1 MSSMSK
7 RISTRKVFASVR
19 RYTLLLSIS
28 IIWIIPAISIIFTA
42 VKSRADF
49 FSGMGLFEWPAS
61 IHWENFT
68 TALFDANLL
77 LYMRNSLFISVWK
90 VPLGIL
96 VAALAAFAITR
107 LNVKAPRA
115 IFIYF
120 LIGMMVPFHVA
131 LVPLNA
137 FFVNHGLIDS
147 FLGITYVYIAFGLPF
162 AILVLRGFFNTIPK
176 EIDEAAYIDG
186 CSKTRLFFSITLPLA
201 KPAIASLF
209 ILDFLA
215 TWNEYILASV
225 LIRDRTRQLI
235 TAGLMN
241 FQGQFGTEFGL
252 LSAGVLLNVIPI
264 MLVYILLQRHFVEG
278 MAGAIKS

>member
-1 MSSMSK
+1 M
-7 RISTRKVFASVR
+7 
-19 RYTLLLSIS
+19 
-28 IIWIIPAISIIFTA
+28 
-42 VKSRADF
+42 KSRADF
-49 FSGMGLFEWPAS
+49 FSGMGLFELPS
-61 IHWENFT
+61 QIHWANFT
-68 TALFDANLL
+68 NALFDANLL
-77 LYMRNSLFISVWK
+77 LYMRNSLLISVWK
-90 VPLGIL
+90 VPIGIF

-107 LNVKAPRA
+107 LEVKYPRG

-137 FFVNHGLIDS
+137 FFAQHGLIDS

-162 AILVLRGFFNTIPK
+162 AILVLRGFFNSIPK
-176 EIDEAAYIDG
+176 ELDEAAYIDG
-186 CSKTRLFFSITLPLA
+186 CSRVRLFFSVILPLA

-225 LIRDRTRQLI
+225 LIRDRSRQLV

-241 FQGQFGTEFGL
+241 FIGQHGTDFGL

-264 MLVYILLQRHFVEG
+264 MLVYVLLQRHFVEG
-278 MAGAIKS
+278 MAGAVKG

>member
-1 MSSMSK
+1 MKKILLSS
-7 RISTRKVFASVR
+7 R
-19 RYTLLLSIS
+19 RYIVLIILAV
-28 IIWIIPAISIIFTA
+28 IWITPAISIVFTS

-49 FSGMGLFEWPAS
+49 FGGIGMFEWPEQ

-68 TALFDANLL
+68 RALFDANLL
-77 LYMRNSLFISVWK
+77 LYMRNSFVISIWK
-90 VPLGIL
+90 VPIGIF

-120 LIGMMVPFHVA
+120 LIGMMVPFQVA

-137 FFVNHGLIDS
+137 FFVRHGLIDS

-162 AILVLRGFFNTIPK
+162 AILVLRGFFSSIPK
-176 EIDEAAYIDG
+176 ELDEAAYIDG
-186 CSKTRLFFSITLPLA
+186 CGRLRLFFTIILPLA
-201 KPAIASLF
+201 KPALASLF

-215 TWNEYILASV
+215 TWNEFILASV
-225 LIRDRTRQLI
+225 LIRDRSMQLV

-241 FQGQFGTEFGL
+241 FIGQHGTEFGM
-252 LSAGVLLNVIPI
+252 LSAGVLINIVPI
-264 MLVYILLQRHFVEG
+264 MTVYLILQKHFVQG
-278 MAGAIKS
+278 MAGAVKG

>member
-1 MSSMSK
+1 MAK
-7 RISTRKVFASVR
+7 NIASIR
-19 RYTLLLSIS
+19 NYLILLVLSAFWILPAVS
-28 IIWIIPAISIIFTA
+28 IILTAI
-42 VKSRADF
+42 KSRADF
-49 FSGMGLFEWPAS
+49 FSGMGLFELPDQ
-61 IHWENFT
+61 IHWANFT

-77 LYMRNSLFISVWK
+77 LYMRNSLVISVWK
-90 VPLGIL
+90 VPIGIF

-107 LNVKAPRA
+107 LNIKFPRG

-120 LIGMMVPFHVA
+120 LIGMMVPFQVA

-137 FFVNHGLIDS
+137 FFVRHGLIDS

-162 AILVLRGFFNTIPK
+162 AILVLRGFFNAIPK
-176 EIDEAAYIDG
+176 ELDEAAYIDG
-186 CSKTRLFFSITLPLA
+186 CNKVRLFFSIIFPLA

-225 LIRDRTRQLI
+225 LIRDRTLQLA
-235 TAGLMN
+235 TAGLMM
-241 FQGQFGTEFGL
+241 FVSQYGAEFGL

-264 MLVYILLQRHFVEG
+264 MLVYLMFQRHFVEG
-278 MAGAIKS
+278 MAGAVKG

>member
-1 MSSMSK
+1 MKNMAVLRK
-7 RISTRKVFASVR
+7 RLSPVSRYAVLLVLSV
-19 RYTLLLSIS
+19 
-28 IIWIIPAISIIFTA
+28 IWIVPAISIVFTS

-49 FSGMGLFEWPAS
+49 FGGAGLFDWPES
-61 IHWENFT
+61 IHWANFT
-68 TALFDANLL
+68 TALFEANLL
-77 LYMRNSLFISVWK
+77 LYMRNSFVISIWK
-90 VPLGIL
+90 VPIGIF

-107 LNVKAPRA
+107 LEVKVPRA

-137 FFVNHGLIDS
+137 FFVRHGLIDS

-162 AILVLRGFFNTIPK
+162 AILVLRGFFNSIPK
-176 EIDEAAYIDG
+176 ELDEAAYIDG
-186 CSKTRLFFSITLPLA
+186 CNRLRLFFSVILPLA

-225 LIRDRTRQLI
+225 LIRDRSRQLV

-241 FQGQFGTEFGL
+241 FVGQYGTEFGL
-252 LSAGVLLNVIPI
+252 LSAGVLLNVIPV
-264 MLVYILLQRHFVEG
+264 MVVYILLQKHFVEG
-278 MAGAIKS
+278 MAGAVKG

>member
-1 MSSMSK
+1 MQKSLVPIQ
-7 RISTRKVFASVR
+7 RYAVLLILSVV
-19 RYTLLLSIS
+19 
-28 IIWIIPAISIIFTA
+28 WIIPAISVIFTS

-49 FSGMGLFEWPAS
+49 FSGLGLFDWPETIYWA
-61 IHWENFT
+61 NFSM
-68 TALFDANLL
+68 ALFEANLL
-77 LYMRNSLFISVWK
+77 LYMRNSLVISIWK
-90 VPLGIL
+90 VPIGIF

-107 LNVKAPRA
+107 LEVKAPRA

-137 FFVNHGLIDS
+137 FFVRHGLIDS

-162 AILVLRGFFNTIPK
+162 AILVLRGFFASIPK
-176 EIDEAAYIDG
+176 ELDEAAYIDG
-186 CSKTRLFFSITLPLA
+186 CGRLRLFLNIILPLA
-201 KPAIASLF
+201 KPAVASLF

-225 LIRDRTRQLI
+225 LVRDRSLQLV

-241 FQGQFGTEFGL
+241 FVGQYGTDFGL

-264 MLVYILLQRHFVEG
+264 MLVYVLLQRHFVEG
-278 MAGAIKS
+278 MAGAVKG

>member
-1 MSSMSK
+1 
-7 RISTRKVFASVR
+7 
-19 RYTLLLSIS
+19 
-28 IIWIIPAISIIFTA
+28 
-42 VKSRADF
+42 
-49 FSGMGLFEWPAS
+49 
-61 IHWENFT
+61 
-68 TALFDANLL
+68 
-77 LYMRNSLFISVWK
+77 
-90 VPLGIL
+90 
-96 VAALAAFAITR
+96 
-107 LNVKAPRA
+107 
-115 IFIYF
+115 
-120 LIGMMVPFHVA
+120 MMVPFHVA

>member
-1 MSSMSK
+1 MQIKKSIVPIQ
-7 RISTRKVFASVR
+7 RYALLAVLSVV
-19 RYTLLLSIS
+19 
-28 IIWIIPAISIIFTA
+28 WIVPAISIIFTS

-49 FSGMGLFEWPAS
+49 FGGLGLFDWPETIYWS
-61 IHWENFT
+61 NFT
-68 TALFDANLL
+68 MALFEANLL
-77 LYMRNSLFISVWK
+77 LYMRNSLVISVWK
-90 VPLGIL
+90 VPIGIF

-107 LNVKAPRA
+107 LEVKAPRA

-137 FFVNHGLIDS
+137 FFVRHGLIDS

-162 AILVLRGFFNTIPK
+162 AILVLRGFFASIPK
-176 EIDEAAYIDG
+176 ELDEAAYIDG
-186 CSKTRLFFSITLPLA
+186 CGRVRLFISIILPLA
-201 KPAIASLF
+201 KPALASLF

-225 LIRDRTRQLI
+225 LIRDRSLQLV

-241 FQGQFGTEFGL
+241 FVGQYGTDFGL

-264 MLVYILLQRHFVEG
+264 MLVYVLLQRHFVEG
-278 MAGAIKS
+278 MAGAVKG

>member
-1 MSSMSK
+1 M
-7 RISTRKVFASVR
+7 RKMIGSIQRYAVLIVLSVF
-19 RYTLLLSIS
+19 
-28 IIWIIPAISIIFTA
+28 WIIPAISIVFTA
-42 VKSRADF
+42 IKSRADF
-49 FSGMGLFEWPAS
+49 FSGMGLFEFPEQ

-68 TALFDANLL
+68 RALFDANLL
-77 LYMRNSLFISVWK
+77 LYMRNSFMISIWK
-90 VPLGIL
+90 VPIGIF

-107 LNVKAPRA
+107 LNIKAPRA

-120 LIGMMVPFHVA
+120 LVGMMVPFHVA

-137 FFVNHGLIDS
+137 FFVQHGLIDS

-162 AILVLRGFFNTIPK
+162 AILVLRGFFNAIPK
-176 EIDEAAYIDG
+176 ELDEAAYIDG
-186 CSKTRLFFSITLPLA
+186 CSRLRLFFTVILPLA

-215 TWNEYILASV
+215 TWNEFILASV
-225 LIRDRTRQLI
+225 LIRDRSRQLI

-241 FQGQFGTEFGL
+241 FVGQYGTEFGL

-264 MLVYILLQRHFVEG
+264 MLVYLLLQRHFVEG
-278 MAGAIKS
+278 MAGAIKG